1 MLWKVEHSRKYLE
14 ERWDRDQVDWV
25 KIIESESEEKY
36 TNPPNRYSSTSLI
49 NKLEELGIGRPS
61 TYVSIIESIT
71 SVFINSESS
80 LKPRI
85 LAIALINNFMKPYFN
100 QYIDYEFS
108 KTMEDELDL
117 ILESKNPEESKIK
130 FLQKS
135 HETIKSHVEDYGIQ
149 DPLALTTVKLP
160 FESRYVVKT
169 GRIQGKIPY
178 PYLLRDDDF
187 KVGLPPEITIE
198 EIEEEILIDEEEL
211 SEYQQKRFGPR
222 GDLIIQKQQLI
233 QPIQDQI
240 FNAIRELAKSRNYD
254 FIFDK
259 SADIVMLYSD
269 KRYDVSDQILRTISR
284 ANNRKKVDS
293 RKDKREIEN
302 ESLIDETTVVS
313 DIENKEKED
322 ISDEKVSTPNK
333 KLTVKELLEQRKQ
346 KNSDKRKVKD

>member
-1 MLWKVEHSRKYLE
+1 MKKSYFFILLFLTSTFIFAQRGIKIGYIDTEYILENLPEYNQIYKRLEEKAGDWKKEIEERSRKI
-14 ERWDRDQVDWV
+14 DQ
-25 KIIESESEEKY
+25 KKE
-36 TNPPNRYSSTSLI
+36 
-49 NKLEELGIGRPS
+49 
-61 TYVSIIESIT
+61 
-71 SVFINSESS
+71 S
-80 LKPRI
+80 LKSERI
-85 LAIALINNFMKPYFN
+85 L
-100 QYIDYEFS
+100 
-108 KTMEDELDL
+108 
-117 ILESKNPEESKIK
+117 
-130 FLQKS
+130 
-135 HETIKSHVEDYGIQ
+135 
-149 DPLALTTVKLP
+149 LTS
-160 FESRYVVKT
+160 EM
-169 GRIQGKIPY
+169 
-178 PYLLRDDDF
+178 
-187 KVGLPPEITIE
+187 IE

-302 ESLIDETTVVS
+302 ESLIDEITVIS
-313 DIENKEKED
+313 KIENKEKD
-322 ISDEKVSTPNK
+322 DASVEKVSVPNK

-346 KNSDKRKVKD
+346 KNSNKRKVKD

>member
-1 MLWKVEHSRKYLE
+1 MKKSYFFILLFLSYTFIFSQRGIKIGYIDTEYILENLPEYNQISKRLEEKAGDWKKEIEERSRKI
-14 ERWDRDQVDWV
+14 DQ
-25 KIIESESEEKY
+25 KKE
-36 TNPPNRYSSTSLI
+36 
-49 NKLEELGIGRPS
+49 
-61 TYVSIIESIT
+61 
-71 SVFINSESS
+71 S
-80 LKPRI
+80 LKSERI
-85 LAIALINNFMKPYFN
+85 L
-100 QYIDYEFS
+100 
-108 KTMEDELDL
+108 
-117 ILESKNPEESKIK
+117 
-130 FLQKS
+130 
-135 HETIKSHVEDYGIQ
+135 
-149 DPLALTTVKLP
+149 LTS
-160 FESRYVVKT
+160 EM
-169 GRIQGKIPY
+169 
-178 PYLLRDDDF
+178 
-187 KVGLPPEITIE
+187 IE

-302 ESLIDETTVVS
+302 ESLIEETTVAS
-313 DIENKEKED
+313 EIENKEKDDSSE
-322 ISDEKVSTPNK
+322 EKVSTPNK

-346 KNSDKRKVKD
+346 KNSNKRKVKD

>member
-1 MLWKVEHSRKYLE
+1 MKKSYFFILLFLTSTFIFAQRGIKIGYIDTEYILENLPEYNQISKRLEEKAGDWKKEIEERSRKI
-14 ERWDRDQVDWV
+14 DQ
-25 KIIESESEEKY
+25 KKE
-36 TNPPNRYSSTSLI
+36 
-49 NKLEELGIGRPS
+49 
-61 TYVSIIESIT
+61 
-71 SVFINSESS
+71 S
-80 LKPRI
+80 LKSERI
-85 LAIALINNFMKPYFN
+85 L
-100 QYIDYEFS
+100 
-108 KTMEDELDL
+108 
-117 ILESKNPEESKIK
+117 
-130 FLQKS
+130 
-135 HETIKSHVEDYGIQ
+135 
-149 DPLALTTVKLP
+149 LTS
-160 FESRYVVKT
+160 EM
-169 GRIQGKIPY
+169 
-178 PYLLRDDDF
+178 
-187 KVGLPPEITIE
+187 IE

-302 ESLIDETTVVS
+302 ESLIDETTVIS
-313 DIENKEKED
+313 EIENKEKDDASE
-322 ISDEKVSTPNK
+322 EKVSTPDK

-346 KNSDKRKVKD
+346 KNSNKRKVKD

>member
-1 MLWKVEHSRKYLE
+1 MKKSYFFILLFLTSTFIFGQRGIKIGYIDTEYILENLPEYNQISKRLEEKAGDWKKEIEERSRKI
-14 ERWDRDQVDWV
+14 DQ
-25 KIIESESEEKY
+25 KKE
-36 TNPPNRYSSTSLI
+36 
-49 NKLEELGIGRPS
+49 
-61 TYVSIIESIT
+61 
-71 SVFINSESS
+71 S
-80 LKPRI
+80 LKSERI
-85 LAIALINNFMKPYFN
+85 L
-100 QYIDYEFS
+100 
-108 KTMEDELDL
+108 
-117 ILESKNPEESKIK
+117 
-130 FLQKS
+130 
-135 HETIKSHVEDYGIQ
+135 
-149 DPLALTTVKLP
+149 LTS
-160 FESRYVVKT
+160 EM
-169 GRIQGKIPY
+169 
-178 PYLLRDDDF
+178 
-187 KVGLPPEITIE
+187 IE

-313 DIENKEKED
+313 GIENKEKED

-346 KNSDKRKVKD
+346 KNSNKRKVKD

>member
-1 MLWKVEHSRKYLE
+1 MKKSYFFILLFLTSTFIFGQRGIKIGYIDTEYILENLPEYNQISKRLEEKAGDWKKEIEERSRKI
-14 ERWDRDQVDWV
+14 DQ
-25 KIIESESEEKY
+25 KKE
-36 TNPPNRYSSTSLI
+36 
-49 NKLEELGIGRPS
+49 
-61 TYVSIIESIT
+61 
-71 SVFINSESS
+71 S
-80 LKPRI
+80 LKSERI
-85 LAIALINNFMKPYFN
+85 L
-100 QYIDYEFS
+100 
-108 KTMEDELDL
+108 
-117 ILESKNPEESKIK
+117 
-130 FLQKS
+130 
-135 HETIKSHVEDYGIQ
+135 
-149 DPLALTTVKLP
+149 LTS
-160 FESRYVVKT
+160 EM
-169 GRIQGKIPY
+169 
-178 PYLLRDDDF
+178 
-187 KVGLPPEITIE
+187 IE

-313 DIENKEKED
+313 EIENKEKEY

-346 KNSDKRKVKD
+346 KNSNKRKVKD

>member
-1 MLWKVEHSRKYLE
+1 MKKSYFFILLFLTSTFIFGQRGIKIGYIDTEYILENLPEYNQVSKRLEEKASDWKKEIEERSRKI
-14 ERWDRDQVDWV
+14 DQ
-25 KIIESESEEKY
+25 KKE
-36 TNPPNRYSSTSLI
+36 
-49 NKLEELGIGRPS
+49 
-61 TYVSIIESIT
+61 
-71 SVFINSESS
+71 S
-80 LKPRI
+80 LKSERI
-85 LAIALINNFMKPYFN
+85 L
-100 QYIDYEFS
+100 
-108 KTMEDELDL
+108 
-117 ILESKNPEESKIK
+117 
-130 FLQKS
+130 
-135 HETIKSHVEDYGIQ
+135 
-149 DPLALTTVKLP
+149 LTS
-160 FESRYVVKT
+160 EM
-169 GRIQGKIPY
+169 
-178 PYLLRDDDF
+178 
-187 KVGLPPEITIE
+187 IE

-346 KNSDKRKVKD
+346 KNSNKRKVKD

>member
-1 MLWKVEHSRKYLE
+1 MKKSYFFILLFLVSTFIFAQRGIKIGYIDTEYILENLPEYNQISKRLEEKAGDWKKEIEERSRKI
-14 ERWDRDQVDWV
+14 DQ
-25 KIIESESEEKY
+25 KKE
-36 TNPPNRYSSTSLI
+36 
-49 NKLEELGIGRPS
+49 
-61 TYVSIIESIT
+61 
-71 SVFINSESS
+71 S
-80 LKPRI
+80 LKSERI
-85 LAIALINNFMKPYFN
+85 L
-100 QYIDYEFS
+100 
-108 KTMEDELDL
+108 
-117 ILESKNPEESKIK
+117 
-130 FLQKS
+130 
-135 HETIKSHVEDYGIQ
+135 
-149 DPLALTTVKLP
+149 LTS
-160 FESRYVVKT
+160 EM
-169 GRIQGKIPY
+169 
-178 PYLLRDDDF
+178 
-187 KVGLPPEITIE
+187 IE

-302 ESLIDETTVVS
+302 ESLIDETIVAS
-313 DIENKEKED
+313 EIENKEKDDPSE
-322 ISDEKVSTPNK
+322 EKVSTPNK

-346 KNSDKRKVKD
+346 KNSNKRKVKD

>member
-1 MLWKVEHSRKYLE
+1 MKKSYFFILLFLTTTFIFGQRGIKIGYIDTEYILENLPEYNQISKRLEEKAGDWKKEIEERSRKI
-14 ERWDRDQVDWV
+14 DQ
-25 KIIESESEEKY
+25 KKE
-36 TNPPNRYSSTSLI
+36 
-49 NKLEELGIGRPS
+49 
-61 TYVSIIESIT
+61 
-71 SVFINSESS
+71 S
-80 LKPRI
+80 LKSERI
-85 LAIALINNFMKPYFN
+85 L
-100 QYIDYEFS
+100 
-108 KTMEDELDL
+108 
-117 ILESKNPEESKIK
+117 
-130 FLQKS
+130 
-135 HETIKSHVEDYGIQ
+135 
-149 DPLALTTVKLP
+149 LTS
-160 FESRYVVKT
+160 EM
-169 GRIQGKIPY
+169 
-178 PYLLRDDDF
+178 
-187 KVGLPPEITIE
+187 IE

-269 KRYDVSDQILRTISR
+269 KRYDISDQILRTISR
-284 ANNRKKVDS
+284 ANNRKKVNS

-302 ESLIDETTVVS
+302 ESLIDETTIVS

-346 KNSDKRKVKD
+346 KNSNKRKVKD

>member
-1 MLWKVEHSRKYLE
+1 MKKSYFFILLFLTSTFIFGQRGIKIGYIDTEYILENLPEYNQISKRLEEKAGDWKKEIEERSRKI
-14 ERWDRDQVDWV
+14 DQ
-25 KIIESESEEKY
+25 KKE
-36 TNPPNRYSSTSLI
+36 
-49 NKLEELGIGRPS
+49 
-61 TYVSIIESIT
+61 
-71 SVFINSESS
+71 S
-80 LKPRI
+80 LKSERI
-85 LAIALINNFMKPYFN
+85 L
-100 QYIDYEFS
+100 
-108 KTMEDELDL
+108 
-117 ILESKNPEESKIK
+117 
-130 FLQKS
+130 
-135 HETIKSHVEDYGIQ
+135 
-149 DPLALTTVKLP
+149 LTS
-160 FESRYVVKT
+160 EM
-169 GRIQGKIPY
+169 
-178 PYLLRDDDF
+178 
-187 KVGLPPEITIE
+187 IE

-322 ISDEKVSTPNK
+322 ISDEKVSTANK

-346 KNSDKRKVKD
+346 KNSNKRKVKD

>member
-1 MLWKVEHSRKYLE
+1 MKKSYFFILLFLTSTFIFGQRGIKIGYIDTEYILENLPEYNQISKRLEEKAGDWKKEIEERSRK
-14 ERWDRDQVDWV
+14 
-25 KIIESESEEKY
+25 
-36 TNPPNRYSSTSLI
+36 I
-49 NKLEELGIGRPS
+49 NQKKE
-61 TYVSIIESIT
+61 
-71 SVFINSESS
+71 S
-80 LKPRI
+80 LKSERI
-85 LAIALINNFMKPYFN
+85 L
-100 QYIDYEFS
+100 
-108 KTMEDELDL
+108 
-117 ILESKNPEESKIK
+117 
-130 FLQKS
+130 
-135 HETIKSHVEDYGIQ
+135 
-149 DPLALTTVKLP
+149 LTS
-160 FESRYVVKT
+160 EM
-169 GRIQGKIPY
+169 
-178 PYLLRDDDF
+178 
-187 KVGLPPEITIE
+187 IE

-346 KNSDKRKVKD
+346 KNSNKRKVKD

>member
-1 MLWKVEHSRKYLE
+1 MKKSYFFILLFLVSTFIFAQRGIKIGYIDTEYILENLPEYNQISKRLE
-14 ERWDRDQVDWV
+14 EKAGDWKKEVEERTRKIDQ
-25 KIIESESEEKY
+25 KKE
-36 TNPPNRYSSTSLI
+36 
-49 NKLEELGIGRPS
+49 
-61 TYVSIIESIT
+61 
-71 SVFINSESS
+71 S
-80 LKPRI
+80 LKSERI
-85 LAIALINNFMKPYFN
+85 L
-100 QYIDYEFS
+100 
-108 KTMEDELDL
+108 
-117 ILESKNPEESKIK
+117 
-130 FLQKS
+130 
-135 HETIKSHVEDYGIQ
+135 
-149 DPLALTTVKLP
+149 LTS
-160 FESRYVVKT
+160 EM
-169 GRIQGKIPY
+169 
-178 PYLLRDDDF
+178 
-187 KVGLPPEITIE
+187 IE

-302 ESLIDETTVVS
+302 ESLIDETTVLS
-313 DIENKEKED
+313 EIENKEKDDPSE
-322 ISDEKVSTPNK
+322 EKVSTPNK

-346 KNSDKRKVKD
+346 KNSNKRKVKD

>member
-1 MLWKVEHSRKYLE
+1 MKKSYFFILLFLTSTFIFGQRGIKIGYIDTEYILENLPEYNQISKRLEEKAGDWKKEIEERSRKI
-14 ERWDRDQVDWV
+14 DQ
-25 KIIESESEEKY
+25 KKE
-36 TNPPNRYSSTSLI
+36 
-49 NKLEELGIGRPS
+49 
-61 TYVSIIESIT
+61 
-71 SVFINSESS
+71 S
-80 LKPRI
+80 LKSERI
-85 LAIALINNFMKPYFN
+85 L
-100 QYIDYEFS
+100 
-108 KTMEDELDL
+108 
-117 ILESKNPEESKIK
+117 
-130 FLQKS
+130 
-135 HETIKSHVEDYGIQ
+135 
-149 DPLALTTVKLP
+149 LTS
-160 FESRYVVKT
+160 EM
-169 GRIQGKIPY
+169 
-178 PYLLRDDDF
+178 
-187 KVGLPPEITIE
+187 IE

-302 ESLIDETTVVS
+302 ESLIDETTVALE
-313 DIENKEKED
+313 IENKEKDDSSE
-322 ISDEKVSTPNK
+322 EKVSTPNK

-346 KNSDKRKVKD
+346 KNSNKRKVKD